1 MSYFDT
7 FKKRLNEDVINEF
20 QNLQMFGPY
29 VFTDDISDDELK
41 LIYKSAKS
49 AIADWR
55 EGYFYPR
62 MDYINARRTAEK
74 RLKERGVENLDE
86 MSTSAAVPGYQTPNA
101 FGKASDD
108 TVEQLGFKKV
118 KKKAVDE
125 SIFMTLSREMYLN
138 EISYSDYK
146 KDPIASPKQKIN
158 QSIQFIHKGLREI
171 EKAVNHNVRLKQESN
186 ITNGNYW
193 KSSRENLIKISER
206 LIRVSQQ
213 LKELAS

>member
-7 FKKRLNEDVINEF
+7 FKKQLNESVINEDS
-20 QNLQMFGPY
+20 NLHLFGPY
-29 VFTDDISDDELK
+29 AITDDISDDELK
-41 LIYKSAKS
+41 LIYTSAKS
-49 AIADWR
+49 ALQNWKK
-55 EGYFYPR
+55 GYFYPR
-62 MDYINARRTAEK
+62 MDYVNAIRQAER
-74 RLKERGVENLDE
+74 RLKERGIENLDE
-86 MSTSAAVPGYQTPNA
+86 MSTTAAVPGYQTPNA

-118 KKKAVDE
+118 KKKSVDE
-125 SIFMTLSREMYLN
+125 STFMMLSREMYLN
-138 EISYSDYK
+138 EISYNDYK

-206 LIRVSQQ
+206 LIRVSHQ